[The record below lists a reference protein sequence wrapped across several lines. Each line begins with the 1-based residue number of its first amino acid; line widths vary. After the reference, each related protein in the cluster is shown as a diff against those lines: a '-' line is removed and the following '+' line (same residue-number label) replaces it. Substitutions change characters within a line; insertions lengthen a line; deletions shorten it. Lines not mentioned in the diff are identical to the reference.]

1 MIIFKKKINL
11 LIYFSILLIFFCN
24 TVINAAENKIILKV
38 ENLIVTSYELKNK
51 IKTDLFLRKMGI
63 NQKNINEIKQSSYY
77 TLLNLKIKQ
86 SELEKFNFEVVK
98 SDVEKQII
106 AVTSLSLLELK
117 KFFVI
122 NEIDFELFYNEVKT
136 EIGWQQYV
144 YTLYGQKIKVNETE
158 INDELNKLIKDQA
171 GVVEY
176 KISEI
181 ELLIEDEIKMQDKIL
196 FIKKKIAEIGFENTA
211 MQLSISTSASK
222 KGDLGWINEEALS
235 DEIKKII
242 KVMKV
247 DDISK
252 PIIASQSITILKL
265 SDKKVTKASNA
276 DIKKLKE
283 NIINRRK
290 NELFNL
296 YSKSLLS
303 KVKNNSLII
312 TYD

>member
-1 MIIFKKKINL
+1 M
-11 LIYFSILLIFFCN
+11 
-24 TVINAAENKIILKV
+24 
-38 ENLIVTSYELKNK
+38 
-51 IKTDLFLRKMGI
+51 
-63 NQKNINEIKQSSYY
+63 
-77 TLLNLKIKQ
+77 
-86 SELEKFNFEVVK
+86 
-98 SDVEKQII
+98 
-106 AVTSLSLLELK
+106 SLLELK
-117 KFFVI
+117 KIFVI

-136 EIGWQQYV
+136 EIAWQQYV
-144 YTLYGQKIKVNETE
+144 YKLYGQKIKVNETE

-176 KISEI
+176 KVSEI

-242 KVMKV
+242 KDMKV
-247 DDISK
+247 GDISK